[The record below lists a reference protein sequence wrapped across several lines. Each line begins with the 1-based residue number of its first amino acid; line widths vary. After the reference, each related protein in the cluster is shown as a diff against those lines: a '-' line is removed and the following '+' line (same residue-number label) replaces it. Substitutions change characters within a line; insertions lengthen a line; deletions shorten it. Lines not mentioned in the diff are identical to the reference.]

1 MQAGSSAKAVL
12 KCIAPQFVVA
22 DVVATSE
29 YYRDVLGFEILG
41 FFADPPVYAMV
52 ARDGVEIHFGK
63 AGGPSAGVP
72 DLPSRRLGSDAY
84 IWVDDI
90 FTLLLYST
98 NLRDPGQ
105 ILSRDRSNGPM
116 RAPKWS
122 YETVMGSHSCLE
134 IETRSNHPL
143 LPNRSFRRLT
153 AV

>member
-90 FTLLLYST
+90 FTLFDELTGSGANIIEGPVKRTYEST
-98 NLRDPGQ
+98 EVVMRDC
-105 ILSRDRSNGPM
+105 NGF
-116 RAPKWS
+116 
-122 YETVMGSHSCLE
+122 TLVFG
-134 IETRSNHPL
+134 N
-143 LPNRSFRRLT
+143 
-153 AV
+153 